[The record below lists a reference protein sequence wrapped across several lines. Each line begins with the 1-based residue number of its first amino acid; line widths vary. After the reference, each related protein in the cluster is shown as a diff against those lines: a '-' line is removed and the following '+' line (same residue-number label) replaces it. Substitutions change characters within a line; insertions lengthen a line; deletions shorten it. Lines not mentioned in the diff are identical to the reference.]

1 MPKSNFTDD
10 QHRQLGETI
19 ADIMTDYAKMAD
31 DAPAGFEVDEGSVEF
46 YLGDSAGPIV
56 GQWRVTV
63 KRLGL
68 D

>member
-1 MPKSNFTDD
+1 MPKSQFTDD
-10 QHRQLGETI
+10 QHRQLGESV
-19 ADIMTDYAKMAD
+19 ADIMSDYVKMAD
-31 DAPAGFEVDEGSVEF
+31 DVPAGFEVEEGSLEF

-56 GQWRVTV
+56 GKWRLTV

>member
-1 MPKSNFTDD
+1 MPKSNLTDD
-10 QHRQLGETI
+10 QHRQLGESV
-19 ADIMTDYAKMAD
+19 ADIMTDYAKMTD
-31 DAPAGFEVDEGSVEF
+31 DLPSGFEVEEGALEF
-46 YLGDSAGPIV
+46 FLGDSAGPIV